1 MLAVVAANKLFCLYL
16 QYEVFPF
23 VLQALLPFFL
33 QNNLLESDKEVRR
46 EDARCCKNQSTV
58 PFFLLHLHN
67 RRALCQDKKKKKQ
80 STI

>member
-1 MLAVVAANKLFCLYL
+1 MWFKPAAVAANKLFCLYL

-67 RRALCQDKKKKKQ
+67 
-80 STI
+80 